1 MTYFNYGDPRRP
13 QPAWT
18 LANFDYSLA
27 RVKNERQH
35 PLMAEI
41 VWCFDK
47 DDYGQVNKEQLNYFA
62 SGPKFVVFLDKNGK
76 DSS

>member
-47 DDYGQVNKEQLNYFA
+47 DDYG
-62 SGPKFVVFLDKNGK
+62 
-76 DSS
+76 